1 MKYEISIDE
10 QSLELDISRK
20 NDQIHLTSEL
30 GVSVL
35 DIVELQEGVYSVLM
49 NHYSFVVAVDP
60 GLDDRIVVNGTPFH
74 ISLLD
79 AVHLH
84 LRDLGWESSADSHTG
99 QVITQIPGLITKIF
113 HADSTSPN
121 INRTNCS
128 FINVYVNRCKVS
140 NLRIITAFVNLRCF
154 WRLRGCLTH
163 IISHFFVIFSPCII
177 I

>member
-113 HADSTSPN
+113 HAVGEEVVQDEPLFLMEAMKMENEIRAPIAGVIRS
-121 INRTNCS
+121 IHVRTGET
-128 FINVYVNRCKVS
+128 VDKG
-140 NLRIITAFVNLRCF
+140 TM
-154 WRLRGCLTH
+154 
-163 IISHFFVIFSPCII
+163 VIEIE
-177 I
+177 